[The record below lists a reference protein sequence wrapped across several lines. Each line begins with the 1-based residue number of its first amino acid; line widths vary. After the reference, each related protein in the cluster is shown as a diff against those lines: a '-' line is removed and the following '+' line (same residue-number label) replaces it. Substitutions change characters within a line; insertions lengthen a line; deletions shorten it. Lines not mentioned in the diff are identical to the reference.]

1 MRLTDIQEQLED
13 SNVSQEEFRQLL
25 YDTVY
30 NIQSY
35 NIPVTNGRVSLT
47 VGRKEILEEGRIQI
61 GVAYYPIEPLC
72 PVTMFKEPM
81 EFFITEL
88 IKSIKETIDRTDPT
102 ILSGIDI
109 NYYGFAMY
117 YKEGIINFTSRNYL
131 DRADTATIMSDI
143 NFRDVLIDMD
153 SALSD
158 LVLPEE
164 KLPKFDP
171 SYSETMDKAIKRMKS
186 VWMAFRKGTYK
197 GMKYEFTR
205 DPTYYVHQEEQG
217 WNPES
222 RVLRP
227 TFWLKINTYG
237 YISIEGRDSDTELK
251 SELMEYLKKK
261 VATFDIEL
269 A

>member
-25 YDTVY
+25 HDTIY
-30 NIQSY
+30 NIKSY
-35 NIPVTNGRVSLT
+35 SIPVTNGKISFNL
-47 VGRKEILEEGRIQI
+47 GREDLLEKGRIEI

-81 EFFITEL
+81 EYFLKEL
-88 IKSIKETIDRTDPT
+88 IKNIKDTVDRTDPT

-109 NYYGFAMY
+109 NYYGFALY

-131 DRADTATIMSDI
+131 DRVDMATIMSDI
-143 NFRDVLIDMD
+143 NFRDALIDMD

-158 LVLPEE
+158 LVLPED
-164 KLPKFDP
+164 KLPKFD
-171 SYSETMDKAIKRMKS
+171 STYSETMDKAIKRMKS
-186 VWMAFRKGTYK
+186 VWLAFRKGTYK
-197 GMKYEFTR
+197 GVKYEFDR
-205 DPTYYVHQEEQG
+205 DPSYYVHQEEQG

-227 TFWLKINTYG
+227 TFQLKISTYG
-237 YISIEGRDSDTELK
+237 YVTLEDRNDDSEFK

-261 VATFDIEL
+261 VATFDIEFT
-269 A
+269 